1 MPTIIALYTRL
12 GEFNVKVLTII
23 GARPQFIKEAIVGS
37 ELRKAGINEVL
48 VNTGQH
54 YDSNMS
60 DVFIEGLSIKTPDYN
75 LSVGSGSHAYQ
86 TATTMLRLEEVV
98 LKEKPD
104 LIMVY
109 GDTNATVAGALVGS
123 KLKIPIAHVEA
134 GLRQHPKDMPEEIN
148 RVVTDHI
155 SSLLFCPTKKAVD
168 NLEKEGITKG
178 VHFVGDVM
186 YDLFVKMRESLD
198 ISTTLADYS
207 LVRGRYIL
215 ATLHRDFNT
224 DDRSRLKNILEAM
237 NEVSKKI
244 KVVLPLHPRTRK
256 AIFMNGYEDLIK
268 HITILDPLP
277 YSDMMSLLI
286 GSKKA
291 ITDSGGLQKEA
302 YFAGVPSLVMMPD
315 TGWIELVEA
324 DWNVLVDANK
334 DLIVEKA
341 FNHEPP
347 VNAPENLYGDG
358 RAGEKI
364 ANRLSILDC

>member
-1 MPTIIALYTRL
+1 MRVVSL
-12 GEFNVKVLTII
+12 I
-23 GARPQFIKEAIVGS
+23 GARPQFIKEAIVGA
-37 ELRKAGINEVL
+37 ELRKAGIDEVL

-54 YDSNMS
+54 YDANMS
-60 DVFIEGLSIKTPDYN
+60 DVFIHGLSIKTPDYN
-75 LSVGSGSHAYQ
+75 LGVGSGSHAFQ
-86 TATTMLRLEEVV
+86 TATTMIRLEEVV

-104 LIMVY
+104 MLMVY
-109 GDTNATVAGALVGS
+109 GDTNATAAGALVAS
-123 KLKIPIAHVEA
+123 KLKMPVAHVEA
-134 GLRQHPKDMPEEIN
+134 GLRQNPKDMPEEIN

-155 SSLLFCPTKKAVD
+155 SSLLFCPTEKAVD

-186 YDLFVKMRESLD
+186 YDLFARMRESLD
-198 ISTTLADYS
+198 INATLSSYS
-207 LVRGRYIL
+207 LVRGRYVL

-224 DDRSRLKNILEAM
+224 DDRKRLKNILEAM

-244 KVVLPLHPRTRK
+244 KIVLPLHPRTRK
-256 AIFMNGYEDLIK
+256 AISVNGYEDLIK
-268 HITILDPLP
+268 DITILDPLP

-302 YFAGVPSLVMMPD
+302 YFAGVPALVMMHD

-324 DWNVLVDANK
+324 GWNVLVDANK
-334 DLIVEKA
+334 ELIIDKA
-341 FNHEPP
+341 FSHEPP
-347 VNAPENLYGDG
+347 VNSPENLYGDG
-358 RAGEKI
+358 RAGERI

>member
-1 MPTIIALYTRL
+1 MRL
-12 GEFNVKVLTII
+12 LCLI
-23 GARPQFIKEAIVGS
+23 GARPQFIKEAIVGA
-37 ELRKAGINEVL
+37 ELRKAGIDEVL

-54 YDSNMS
+54 YDANMS
-60 DVFIEGLSIKTPDYN
+60 DVFIEGLSIKIPDYN
-75 LSVGSGSHAYQ
+75 LGVGSGSHAYQ

-123 KLKIPIAHVEA
+123 KLKLPIAHVEA

-155 SSLLFCPTKKAVD
+155 SSLLFCPTEKAVD

-186 YDLFVKMRESLD
+186 YDLFIKMRESLD

-224 DDRSRLKNILEAM
+224 DDRSRLTNILEAM
-237 NEVSKKI
+237 DEVSKKI

-256 AIFMNGYEDLIK
+256 AISMNGYEDLIK
-268 HITILDPLP
+268 DITILDPLP

-286 GSKKA
+286 GSKKV

-302 YFAGVPSLVMMPD
+302 YFAGVPALVMMAD

-324 DWNVLVDANK
+324 DWNVLVDADK
-334 DLIVEKA
+334 DLIVDKA

-347 VNAPENLYGDG
+347 VNVSENLYGDG

-364 ANRLSILDC
+364 AAILMDSGL

>member
-1 MPTIIALYTRL
+1 MKKRILSL
-12 GEFNVKVLTII
+12 I
-23 GARPQFIKEAIVGS
+23 GARPQFIKEAIVGA
-37 ELRKAGINEVL
+37 ELRKAGIDEVL

-54 YDSNMS
+54 YDANMS

-75 LSVGSGSHAYQ
+75 LGVGSGSHAYQ

-98 LKEKPD
+98 LTEKPD
-104 LIMVY
+104 MIMVY

-134 GLRQHPKDMPEEIN
+134 GLRQDPKDMPEEIN
-148 RVVTDHI
+148 RVVTDRI
-155 SSLLFCPTKKAVD
+155 SSLLFCPTEKAAD
-168 NLEKEGITKG
+168 NLQKEGITKG

-186 YDLFVKMRESLD
+186 YDLFLKMRGSLD
-198 ISTTLADYS
+198 ISRTLSKYS
-207 LVRGRYIL
+207 LITGKYIL

-244 KVVLPLHPRTRK
+244 KVALPIHPRTRK
-256 AIFMNGYEDLIK
+256 AISMNVFEDLIK
-268 HITILDPLP
+268 DIMILDPLP

-286 GSKKA
+286 GSKKV

-302 YFAGVPSLVMMPD
+302 YFAGVPALVMMPD

-324 DWNVLVDANK
+324 GWNVLVDANK
-334 DLIVEKA
+334 DLIVDKA
-341 FNHEPP
+341 FSHEPP
-347 VNAPENLYGDG
+347 VNVSENLYGDG

-364 ANRLSILDC
+364 ANIVSLRRSY

>member
-1 MPTIIALYTRL
+1 MRL
-12 GEFNVKVLTII
+12 LCLI

-37 ELRKAGINEVL
+37 ELRKAGIDEVL

-54 YDSNMS
+54 YDANMS

-75 LSVGSGSHAYQ
+75 LGVGSGSHAYQ

-123 KLKIPIAHVEA
+123 KLKIPVAHVEA
-134 GLRQHPKDMPEEIN
+134 GLRQHPKNMPEEIN
-148 RVVTDHI
+148 RVITDRI
-155 SSLLFCPTKKAVD
+155 SSLLFCPTEKAVD

-186 YDLFVKMRESLD
+186 FDLFIKMRESLD

-207 LVRGRYIL
+207 LVTGRYIL

-256 AIFMNGYEDLIK
+256 AVSMNGFEDLIK
-268 HITILDPLP
+268 DIMILDPLP

-302 YFAGVPSLVMMPD
+302 YFAGVPALVMMPD

-324 DWNVLVDANK
+324 GWNVLVDADK
-334 DLIVEKA
+334 DLIIDKA
-341 FNHEPP
+341 FSHEPP
-347 VNAPENLYGDG
+347 VNTPKNLYGDG

-364 ANRLSILDC
+364 AEILVGNQL

>member
-1 MPTIIALYTRL
+1 MIITL
-12 GEFNVKVLTII
+12 I

-37 ELRKAGINEVL
+37 ELRKVGIDEVL

-54 YDSNMS
+54 YDANMS

-75 LSVGSGSHAYQ
+75 LGVGSGSHTYQ

-109 GDTNATVAGALVGS
+109 GDTNATIAGALVGS

-155 SSLLFCPTKKAVD
+155 SSFLLCPTEKAVI

-198 ISTTLADYS
+198 ISKTLANYS
-207 LVRGRYIL
+207 LVRENYIL

-224 DDRSRLKNILEAM
+224 DDRKRLKNILEAI

-256 AIFMNGYEDLIK
+256 AISMNGFEDLIK
-268 HITILDPLP
+268 DITILDPLP
-277 YSDMMSLLI
+277 YSVMMSLLI
-286 GSKKA
+286 GSKKV

-302 YFAGVPSLVMMPD
+302 YFAGVPALVMMPD

-324 DWNVLVDANK
+324 GWNVLVDADK
-334 DLIVEKA
+334 DLIIDKA
-341 FNHEPP
+341 SSHEPP
-347 VNAPENLYGDG
+347 VNAPEDLYGDG

-364 ANRLSILDC
+364 AEILVDSGL

>member
-1 MPTIIALYTRL
+1 MI
-12 GEFNVKVLTII
+12 VLSVI
-23 GARPQFIKEAIVGS
+23 GARPQFIKEAIVGA
-37 ELRKAGINEVL
+37 ELRKAGIDEVL

-54 YDSNMS
+54 YDANMS

-75 LSVGSGSHAYQ
+75 LGVGSGSHAYQ

-168 NLEKEGITKG
+168 NLEKERITRG

-198 ISTTLADYS
+198 ITTTLADYS

-237 NEVSKKI
+237 DEVSKKI
-244 KVVLPLHPRTRK
+244 KVVLPIHPRTRK
-256 AIFMNGYEDLIK
+256 AISMNGYEYLTKD
-268 HITILDPLP
+268 ITILDPLP

-286 GSKKA
+286 GSKKV
-291 ITDSGGLQKEA
+291 ITESGGLQKEA
-302 YFAGVPSLVMMPD
+302 YFAGVPALVMMPD
-315 TGWIELVEA
+315 TGWIELVAA

-334 DLIVEKA
+334 DLIIEKA

-358 RAGEKI
+358 RAGERI
-364 ANRLSILDC
+364 AESIMGYQL

>member
-1 MPTIIALYTRL
+1 MMISI
-12 GEFNVKVLTII
+12 V
-23 GARPQFIKEAIVGS
+23 GARPQFIKEAIVGA
-37 ELRKAGINEVL
+37 ELRKAGIDEVL

-54 YDSNMS
+54 YDANMS
-60 DVFIEGLSIKTPDYN
+60 DVFIEGLSIKLPDYN
-75 LSVGSGSHAYQ
+75 LGVGSGSHAYQ

-104 LIMVY
+104 MIMVY
-109 GDTNATVAGALVGS
+109 GDTNATAAGALVGS

-148 RVVTDHI
+148 RVITDRI
-155 SSLLFCPTKKAVD
+155 SSLLFCPTEKAID

-186 YDLFVKMRESLD
+186 FDLFIKMRESLD

-207 LVRGRYIL
+207 LVTERYIL

-224 DDRSRLKNILEAM
+224 DDRSRLKNILKAM

-244 KVVLPLHPRTRK
+244 KVVLPIHPRTRK
-256 AIFMNGYEDLIK
+256 AISVNGYEDLTK
-268 HITILDPLP
+268 DITILDPLP

-286 GSKKA
+286 GSKKV

-302 YFAGVPSLVMMPD
+302 YFAGIPALVMMPD

-324 DWNVLVDANK
+324 GWNVLVDADK
-334 DLIVEKA
+334 ELIIDKA
-341 FNHEPP
+341 FSHEPP
-347 VNAPENLYGDG
+347 VNAPEDLYGDG

-364 ANRLSILDC
+364 ADILVGNQL

>member
-1 MPTIIALYTRL
+1 MRL
-12 GEFNVKVLTII
+12 LCLI
-23 GARPQFIKEAIVGS
+23 GARPQFIKEAVVGS
-37 ELRKAGINEVL
+37 ELRKAGIDEVL

-54 YDSNMS
+54 YDANMS

-75 LSVGSGSHAYQ
+75 LGVGSGSHAYQ

-123 KLKIPIAHVEA
+123 KLKLPIAHVEA

-155 SSLLFCPTKKAVD
+155 SSLLFCPTEKAVD

-237 NEVSKKI
+237 DEVSKKI
-244 KVVLPLHPRTRK
+244 KVVLPIHPRTRK
-256 AIFMNGYEDLIK
+256 AISMNGYEDLIK
-268 HITILDPLP
+268 DITILDPLP

-286 GSKKA
+286 GSKKV

-302 YFAGVPSLVMMPD
+302 YFAGVPALVMMPD

-324 DWNVLVDANK
+324 DWNVLVDADK
-334 DLIVEKA
+334 DLIVDKA

-347 VNAPENLYGDG
+347 ANVSENLYGDA

-364 ANRLSILDC
+364 ADILVGNQLQVG

>member
-1 MPTIIALYTRL
+1 VLL
-12 GEFNVKVLTII
+12 NVI

-37 ELRKAGINEVL
+37 ELRKAGIDEVL

-54 YDSNMS
+54 YDANMS

-75 LSVGSGSHAYQ
+75 LGVGSGSHAYQ

-104 LIMVY
+104 MLMVY
-109 GDTNATVAGALVGS
+109 GDTNATAAGALVGS

-148 RVVTDHI
+148 RVITDRI
-155 SSLLFCPTKKAVD
+155 SSLLFCPTEKAVD
-168 NLEKEGITKG
+168 NLEKEGIIKG

-186 YDLFVKMRESLD
+186 FDLFVKMRESLD

-207 LVRGRYIL
+207 LVTGRYIL

-224 DDRSRLKNILEAM
+224 DDRKRLKNILEAM
-237 NEVSKKI
+237 NEVSKKT
-244 KVVLPLHPRTRK
+244 KVVLPIHPRTRK
-256 AIFMNGYEDLIK
+256 AISMNGYGDLIK
-268 HITILDPLP
+268 DITILDPLP

-302 YFAGVPSLVMMPD
+302 YFAGVPALVMMPD

-324 DWNVLVDANK
+324 GWNVLVDADK
-334 DLIVEKA
+334 DLIIDKA
-341 FNHEPP
+341 FSHEPP
-347 VNAPENLYGDG
+347 ANAPENLYGDG

-364 ANRLSILDC
+364 AEILVGNQL

>member
-1 MPTIIALYTRL
+1 MKLIS
-12 GEFNVKVLTII
+12 II
-23 GARPQFIKEAIVGS
+23 GARPQFIKEAIVGA
-37 ELRKAGINEVL
+37 ELRKAGIDEVL

-54 YDSNMS
+54 YDANMS
-60 DVFIEGLSIKTPDYN
+60 DVFIQGLNIKTPDYN
-75 LSVGSGSHAYQ
+75 LGVGSGSHAYQ
-86 TATTMLRLEEVV
+86 TSTTMLRLEEVV

-104 LIMVY
+104 ALMVY

-155 SSLLFCPTKKAVD
+155 SSFLFCPTEKAVD
-168 NLEKEGITKG
+168 NLNKEGITKG

-198 ISTTLADYS
+198 ISTTLSNYS
-207 LVRGRYIL
+207 LIRGKYIL
-215 ATLHRDFNT
+215 ATFHRDFNT
-224 DDRSRLKNILEAM
+224 DDRSRLKSILEAM

-256 AIFMNGYEDLIK
+256 AISLNGYEDLIED
-268 HITILDPLP
+268 ITILDPLP
-277 YSDMMSLLI
+277 YSVMMSLLI
-286 GSKKA
+286 GSRKT

-302 YFAGVPSLVMMPD
+302 YFAGVPALVIMPD

-324 DWNVLVDANK
+324 GWNVLVDANK
-334 DLIVEKA
+334 DLIIAKA
-341 FNHEPP
+341 FSHQPP
-347 VNAPENLYGDG
+347 VNVPENLYGDG
-358 RAGEKI
+358 RAGEKVSYLI
-364 ANRLSILDC
+364 IDKISY

>member
-1 MPTIIALYTRL
+1 MKIISL
-12 GEFNVKVLTII
+12 I
-23 GARPQFIKEAIVGS
+23 GARPQFIKEAIVGA
-37 ELRKAGINEVL
+37 ELRKEGIDEVL

-54 YDSNMS
+54 YDANMS
-60 DVFIEGLSIKTPDYN
+60 DVFIQGLNIKTPDYN
-75 LSVGSGSHAYQ
+75 LGVGSGSHAYQ
-86 TATTMLRLEEVV
+86 TATTMLSLEEVV

-104 LIMVY
+104 MIMVY

-155 SSLLFCPTKKAVD
+155 SSLLFCPTEKAVD

-198 ISTTLADYS
+198 ISKTLSNYS
-207 LVRGRYIL
+207 LIRGKYIL

-224 DDRSRLKNILEAM
+224 DDRKRLKNILEAM
-237 NEVSKKI
+237 NEISKKI
-244 KVVLPLHPRTRK
+244 KVVLPIHPRTRK
-256 AIFMNGYEDLIK
+256 AISVNGYEDLIK
-268 HITILDPLP
+268 SITILDPLP

-302 YFAGVPSLVMMPD
+302 YFAGVPALVMMPD
-315 TGWIELVEA
+315 TGWIELIEA
-324 DWNVLVDANK
+324 GWNVLVDADK
-334 DLIVEKA
+334 DLIIDKA
-341 FNHEPP
+341 FSHEPP

-364 ANRLSILDC
+364 AGILMDSGL

>member
-1 MPTIIALYTRL
+1 MKLIS
-12 GEFNVKVLTII
+12 II
-23 GARPQFIKEAIVGS
+23 GARPQFIKEAIVGA
-37 ELRKAGINEVL
+37 ELRKAGIDEVL

-54 YDSNMS
+54 YDANMS
-60 DVFIEGLSIKTPDYN
+60 DVFIQGLNIKTPDYN
-75 LSVGSGSHAYQ
+75 LGVGSGSHAYQ
-86 TATTMLRLEEVV
+86 TSTTMLRLEEVV

-104 LIMVY
+104 ALMVY
-109 GDTNATVAGALVGS
+109 GDTNATIAGALVAS
-123 KLKIPIAHVEA
+123 KLKIPVAHVEA

-155 SSLLFCPTKKAVD
+155 SSFLFCPTEKAVD
-168 NLEKEGITKG
+168 NLEKEGITEG

-186 YDLFVKMRESLD
+186 YDLFVKMKESLN
-198 ISTTLADYS
+198 ISKSLSNYA

-224 DDRSRLKNILEAM
+224 DDRKRLKNILEAM

-256 AIFMNGYEDLIK
+256 AISMNGYGDLIK
-268 HITILDPLP
+268 DITILDPLP

-286 GSKKA
+286 GSKKV

-302 YFAGVPSLVMMPD
+302 YFAGVPALVMMPD

-324 DWNVLVDANK
+324 GWNVLVDADK
-334 DLIVEKA
+334 EFIIDKA
-341 FNHEPP
+341 FNHETP

-358 RAGEKI
+358 KAGEKI
-364 ANRLSILDC
+364 TEIVVSCQL